1 MEKIKTF
8 RRRSTQGEEEILFLL
23 LTNKAGCAKMRKES
37 NGKKGMVDR

>member
-23 LTNKAGCAKMRKES
+23 LTNKVCCAKMRKEAK
-37 NGKKGMVDR
+37 GQKGMVDR